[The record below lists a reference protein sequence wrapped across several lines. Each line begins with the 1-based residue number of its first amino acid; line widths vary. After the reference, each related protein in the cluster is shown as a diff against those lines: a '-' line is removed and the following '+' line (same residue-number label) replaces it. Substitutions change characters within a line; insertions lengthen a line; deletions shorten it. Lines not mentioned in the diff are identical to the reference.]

1 MRRWLRDENNKLIRE
16 TEDAMM
22 ARYKKIKVTPRQL
35 SWLKKIKNLQ
45 LSGDWSSTCELHRA
59 IPRDVLRKLIA
70 HDLIKSEINITENG
84 EKWIFIQD
92 MKEIG

>member
-35 SWLKKIKNLQ
+35 SWLKKIKNFLQ
-45 LSGDWSSTCELHRA
+45 R
-59 IPRDVLRKLIA
+59 
-70 HDLIKSEINITENG
+70 NG
-84 EKWIFIQD
+84 YEK
-92 MKEIG
+92 